1 VSDLQDRFHSV
12 HAYRLELLDDRTIV
26 SEFLEASFPEVL
38 PASLV
43 DAYVE
48 FVKNMVAEEDVLWPV
63 GEPNWRALTDDNV
76 DAIQRSIDDAQYF
89 IDNLAEWFGEFAA
102 TISAIA
108 ELLFQQIIRTPE
120 TRVPACEAMENPLQF
135 ADLVF
140 AHMFEPK
147 PERMHLFQIARDTL
161 YQNVCAFSGLSPDTA
176 DMRKVVKPS
185 SCRLEPVPMARTY
198 FHDTPFEELLLTE
211 IGG

>member
-102 TISAIA
+102 T
-108 ELLFQQIIRTPE
+108 Q
-120 TRVPACEAMENPLQF
+120 C
-135 ADLVF
+135 
-140 AHMFEPK
+140 H
-147 PERMHLFQIARDTL
+147 
-161 YQNVCAFSGLSPDTA
+161 
-176 DMRKVVKPS
+176 
-185 SCRLEPVPMARTY
+185 
-198 FHDTPFEELLLTE
+198 
-211 IGG
+211 